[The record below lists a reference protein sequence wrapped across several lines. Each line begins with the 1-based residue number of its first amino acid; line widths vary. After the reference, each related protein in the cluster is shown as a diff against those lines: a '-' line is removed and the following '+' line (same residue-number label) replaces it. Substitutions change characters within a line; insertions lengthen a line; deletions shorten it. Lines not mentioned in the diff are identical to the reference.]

1 MKRLALF
8 AVVPFL
14 LALTTPVVVTWSA
27 PATLV
32 RTRSPGTVSV
42 RVHASLIP
50 GWHIYSMTQKPGGP
64 KPLTFALEKAP
75 GFSLGPVSGPKPE
88 NKYDAEF
95 RMNTEVYSGDA
106 DFVVPVR
113 WAKPLARGDTE
124 LKLIVRYMACSDK
137 LCLPPRKETL
147 GVLIKP
153 PGGK

>member
-1 MKRLALF
+1 MKRLGFFAAL
-8 AVVPFL
+8 PFL

-27 PATLV
+27 PATVV
-32 RTRSPGTVSV
+32 RTRSPGTASV
-42 RVHASLIP
+42 RVRASLIP

-95 RMNTEVYSGDA
+95 RTNTEVYSGEA
-106 DFVVPVR
+106 IFVVPVR
-113 WAKPLARGDTE
+113 WTKPLAPGDTE
-124 LKLIVRYMACSDK
+124 LKVIVRYMACSDK

-147 GVLIKP
+147 TALIKQS
-153 PGGK
+153 GGK